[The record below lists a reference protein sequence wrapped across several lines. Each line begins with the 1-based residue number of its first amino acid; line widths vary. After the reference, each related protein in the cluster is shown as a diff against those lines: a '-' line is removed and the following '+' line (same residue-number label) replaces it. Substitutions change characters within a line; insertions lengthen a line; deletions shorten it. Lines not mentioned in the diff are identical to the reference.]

1 MSDKEETLLSG
12 PVCRW
17 WRQIVY
23 TPTKLWVSVHVI
35 ASPSTHSS
43 HSLDAARR
51 EATSSWLSR
60 SGGLPLSI
68 SMIISGL
75 HAVGWYSCSRSRD
88 ASNSQVQL
96 HLDPPWSL
104 MLSVGNTSFYCI
116 ATSTGGNS
124 RQAQW
129 FPCCKA
135 FILTMTS
142 YYFPPYILFTF
153 PGIANSMEPNNRSQ
167 PWILLFFRC
176 ISCWSSSTNKWTDN
190 RTVHQ
195 VIHGLNLL
203 NCWILCAYSSKRL
216 TRGTELW
223 VS

>member
-1 MSDKEETLLSG
+1 LQSKHNKLICARERIFYCCLQTAHNALMSDKEETLLSG

-23 TPTKLWVSVHVI
+23 TPTELWVSVHVI

-43 HSLDAARR
+43 HPLDAARR

-75 HAVGWYSCSRSRD
+75 HAVGWYSCPRSRD
-88 ASNSQVQL
+88 ASNSQAQL
-96 HLDPPWSL
+96 HLDPPSSL
-104 MLSVGNTSFYCI
+104 MLSVGNTSFYSI

-135 FILTMTS
+135 FILTMRSTEPVDIGQMS
-142 YYFPPYILFTF
+142 GIDSILSA
-153 PGIANSMEPNNRSQ
+153 P
-167 PWILLFFRC
+167 
-176 ISCWSSSTNKWTDN
+176 
-190 RTVHQ
+190 
-195 VIHGLNLL
+195 
-203 NCWILCAYSSKRL
+203 
-216 TRGTELW
+216 
-223 VS
+223 